1 MEVDHVAYIFG
12 SFSRRRESQ
21 DVSAAKRRSLMQGPT
36 TSSPRRI
43 LLADSSSKFLC
54 PRCKREFKE
63 PRVLPCLHTFC
74 TACLHEVYSCQ
85 GSSEVSRAGDTGYK
99 TELGITGDTGYKTE
113 LGITGETELGITGY
127 TGYKTELGDIGYKTE
142 LGITGDTG
150 YKTELGIVGDTG
162 YKTQLDTGYKTEL
175 GITGDTGYKTELGI
189 TGDTGYKTELVI
201 TGDTGY
207 KTTRYNRR
215 YWLKYRAR
223 IEISEPSFLNSFLFV
238 CMCSTALL
246 FLLRGWLRTVSTSS
260 EARALTSSRNSG
272 FELRHHSH
280 ESPVMYLLYLG
291 SLSYVSSPCRR
302 SSASSAGS
310 GGSGYGSSEGS
321 WRGRTL
327 TCPTCEAENKL
338 PPRGIL
344 GLPPDYVLQH
354 RLVLASLNKD
364 INQLLCDLCTT
375 DSPASVRCTD
385 CLTNLCVFCCEAH
398 QRQRVTACHEVLPI
412 HEARQRGI
420 SRLRR
425 QAMCPSHPD
434 QELELFCGPC
444 CQVICQECCL
454 DTHKGH
460 LCEPASRVAHVYTSR
475 VKEAV
480 ERARPLA
487 EQALVSLERLKVM
500 EHRIEVRCNQVQG
513 EVQKFLELYMS
524 ALEEHG
530 RSLHLQVQQARE
542 SKLQTLHSQQ
552 VNLQRCGEDARTAVK
567 FAEDLLTDGSQI
579 ELLSFVGPIL
589 HRLDWCLGK
598 KKGPESD
605 GLIEAR
611 ESDCIQFLPGER
623 AGIIDSFTLY
633 GVVTTQTVSPQHCIF
648 NTDSEYQHC
657 EAKS

>member
-36 TSSPRRI
+36 TSSPRRMLLAGSSSKFLCTRCKREI

-127 TGYKTELGDIGYKTE
+127 TGYKTELG
-142 LGITGDTG
+142 ITG
-150 YKTELGIVGDTG
+150 Y
-162 YKTQLDTGYKTEL
+162 
-175 GITGDTGYKTELGI
+175 
-189 TGDTGYKTELVI
+189 
-201 TGDTGY
+201 TGY
-207 KTTRYNRR
+207 KTT
-215 YWLKYRAR
+215 
-223 IEISEPSFLNSFLFV
+223 
-238 CMCSTALL
+238 STTLL

-444 CQVICQECCL
+444 CQVICRECCL

-579 ELLSFVGPIL
+579 EVQLA
-589 HRLDWCLGK
+589 RLVSAC
-598 KKGPESD
+598 
-605 GLIEAR
+605 R
-611 ESDCIQFLPGER
+611 EG
-623 AGIIDSFTLY
+623 
-633 GVVTTQTVSPQHCIF
+633 VTTLVR
-648 NTDSEYQHC
+648 DRE
-657 EAKS
+657 